1 MASFGL
7 PTGFATTA
15 GVGAGGGDNENDNDG
30 AVRAAKEGAVK
41 VASKR
46 RARQYM
52 NRRGG
57 FNRPLPAEKTGER
70 VKRD

>member
-1 MASFGL
+1 MAFMASFGL
-7 PTGFATTA
+7 FTGFATTA
-15 GVGAGGGDNENDNDG
+15 GVGTGEEDEA
-30 AVRAAKEGAVK
+30 ARATKEGAVK

>member
-7 PTGFATTA
+7 PTGFATTS
-15 GVGAGGGDNENDNDG
+15 GVGTGEKDEDG
-30 AVRAAKEGAVK
+30 ATRVAKEGAVK

>member
-7 PTGFATTA
+7 PTGFATTS
-15 GVGAGGGDNENDNDG
+15 GVGTGENDDG
-30 AVRAAKEGAVK
+30 GSRAAKEGAVK

>member
-7 PTGFATTA
+7 PTGFASTA
-15 GVGAGGGDNENDNDG
+15 GVGCAADGDDDG
-30 AVRAAKEGAVK
+30 AVAAAKAGAVK

-70 VKRD
+70 VRRD